1 MKPNLTIKTVYH
13 MKKCLVAM
21 CFLSLISNK
30 ANADFNNNQGAIGIL
45 KDDWVIPYI
54 DNLGEFTVTGLH
66 IKDLKFSL
74 IDGYWGLGVNT
85 IDSTLNVF
93 FGDVYATPTNVG
105 CFYTEYPAIYEPYK
119 YKCFD
124 NESDHIIYY
133 NFNIEN
139 GLMKGF
145 FRVNHEP
152 YFKDENKSIVNKDF
166 AFTGYNR
173 TKNPNVTYQFGDYIS
188 TYNLIQWLS
197 IDGSISNDYCLDI
210 ADENWNIYPG
220 LQAIK
225 CGKDIANFSPRD
237 YVTNVM
243 QGTLPIGFK
252 FNWRVW
258 SKTSKGETFYGGQGF
273 EGTVIVD

>member
-1 MKPNLTIKTVYH
+1 
-13 MKKCLVAM
+13 MKKYLVAM
-21 CFLSLISNK
+21 CFVCLFSNK
-30 ANADFNNNQGAIGIL
+30 ANADFNNNQQSIGFL
-45 KDDWVIPYI
+45 KDFWVIPYI
-54 DNLGEFTVTGLH
+54 NDVGQ
-66 IKDLKFSL
+66 FSITAFYMTDIRYSF
-74 IDGYWGLGVNT
+74 IDGYWGQGINRVDT
-85 IDSTLNVF
+85 TLNGL
-93 FGDVYATPTNVG
+93 FGDSYTTKSNVM
-105 CFYTEYPAIYEPYK
+105 CLYTEYPTSSNPYK
-119 YKCFD
+119 YTCTD
-124 NESDHIIYY
+124 TTSSHITSY

-139 GLMKGF
+139 GLMTGF
-145 FRVNHEP
+145 FHVKHGYFVKNVNQ
-152 YFKDENKSIVNKDF
+152 DF
-166 AFTGYNR
+166 AFTGYNQ
-173 TKNPNVTYQFGDYIS
+173 TQNPNVKYQFGDYIS

-197 IDGSISNDYCLDI
+197 IDGSTNNDYCLDI

-273 EGTVIVD
+273 EGTVTVD